1 MGFQFFNGRSS
12 GFLVRCVLV
21 VSIAPF
27 MVACAK
33 GGFQSKQVRSAGPPT
48 AAALQKILPDAEM
61 EQGWELK
68 FEEVIKRYGLVADR
82 YEWQDPV
89 RGSYYGSRNGRS
101 SGYQTG
107 WYGCGWAYY
116 ANPPGGV
123 VGNAARIAA
132 KFDDGA
138 LTPTI
143 SMNDRAVAVCRHA
156 PPLLPSNVPTA
167 GEEGAIS
174 ASERRKSNKSVTK
187 FIGKS
192 EKIQFV
198 EDNKVVS
205 TRAR

>member
-1 MGFQFFNGRSS
+1 MGFQFFSGRSN

-33 GGFQSKQVRSAGPPT
+33 GGFPSKQVRSLTPPT
-48 AAALQKILPDAEM
+48 AAELQTMLPDATM
-61 EQGWELK
+61 EQGWEHK
-68 FEEVIKRYGLVADR
+68 FEEIVKRYGLVADR
-82 YEWQDPV
+82 YEWQAPV
-89 RGSYYGSRNGRS
+89 RGSYYGSRTGRS
-101 SGYQTG
+101 SRYQAS

-116 ANPPGGV
+116 ANPPSGV
-123 VGNAARIAA
+123 VGHAARIAA
-132 KFDDGA
+132 KFDDGV

-143 SMNDRAVAVCRHA
+143 SMNDRAAAVCLHA
-156 PPLLPSNVPTA
+156 PALLPSNVPTA

-187 FIGKS
+187 FIGKG

-198 EDNKVVS
+198 ENTKVVS